1 MVEWTRLAKQY
12 GRRRLFSGLT
22 GRLEPGR
29 VLAVIGKN
37 GSGKSTFLR
46 ILAGLVRPD
55 AGTVSYG
62 GLTRA
67 DFGYAA
73 PDTAVYAEL
82 TGIENVALFARLRG
96 IDIEQ
101 AREWLDRAGLRKAGG
116 KLAGSY
122 SSGMRQ
128 RLKLACAM
136 IHDPAVLLLDE
147 PTIALD
153 TDGVAF
159 VENILAGCIE
169 AGKCVAV
176 ATNDPLEAERWG
188 VSRLALDL

>member
-1 MVEWTRLAKQY
+1 MVEWSGIAKQY

-22 GRLEPGR
+22 GRLQPGR
-29 VLAVIGKN
+29 ILVVTGAN

-55 AGTVSYG
+55 AGTLTWN
-62 GLTRA
+62 GLSRQ

-73 PDTAVYAEL
+73 PDTSVYAEL
-82 TGIENVALFARLRG
+82 SGIENLEFFARLRG
-96 IDIEQ
+96 IDPGPALGLLE
-101 AREWLDRAGLRKAGG
+101 RAGLRKAGG
-116 KLAGSY
+116 KPAGSY

-128 RLKLACAM
+128 RLKLACAL

-153 TDGVAF
+153 VDGVAF
-159 VENILAGCIE
+159 VEDILADCAA
-169 AGKCVAV
+169 AGKCIAV
-176 ATNDPLEAERWG
+176 ATNDPGEAERWA
-188 VSRLALDL
+188 VERLAVGA